1 MLCSWASLLRIIQV
15 LLSVFTLSSAYYSL
29 LEHKAHVFPC
39 INVLELMRSIY
50 IPCCPVKAVCVWVVV
65 SAHTICSVI
74 NCDTFWPRQLFLLS
88 YISYVNALAW
98 LCWSF
103 HGVIRKNLCFWFH
116 IWSFVLNISLQLKRR
131 KQKIET
137 DPMYFLNTFFRSCC
151 AQFCLSFW
159 PFQLFVFHKI
169 VCVECYKCHMWTR
182 KKYVFLWYAPF
193 NNCLK
198 QQFWALA
205 RCLGGNWLI
214 CLSN

>member
-1 MLCSWASLLRIIQV
+1 MLSRQRGGPSIVVIHAGSCLFVGQAVSFLSFCPPCWMLCSWASLLRIIQV

-131 KQKIET
+131 KLKIET
-137 DPMYFLNTFFRSCC
+137 DPMYFLNFFPVLLCTI
-151 AQFCLSFW
+151 L
-159 PFQLFVFHKI
+159 
-169 VCVECYKCHMWTR
+169 T
-182 KKYVFLWYAPF
+182 VFLTISAVYFP
-193 NNCLK
+193 
-198 QQFWALA
+198 
-205 RCLGGNWLI
+205 
-214 CLSN
+214 